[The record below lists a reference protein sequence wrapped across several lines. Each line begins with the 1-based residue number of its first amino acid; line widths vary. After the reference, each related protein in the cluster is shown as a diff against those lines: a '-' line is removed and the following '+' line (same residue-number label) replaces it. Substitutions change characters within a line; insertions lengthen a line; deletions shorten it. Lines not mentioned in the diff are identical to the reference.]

1 MSVNDDFLEVY
12 FNLLDDEQRGPWI
25 KSTDNMYTDAVKS
38 PSKRK
43 GYMKIQDEL
52 LLGNVDE
59 AYTMATDLKDNGKKH
74 TVVVANGDCMFN
86 AILSCIEH
94 PVKYTA
100 SVFRKQI
107 VSFAL
112 HNVQWFK
119 DKIVCEGQSFES
131 YLRNVSQGLC
141 YGDRNVLQIVSML
154 WKIQITILNPF
165 EPPDHIWHNEGT
177 KGAHILLCWNGHN
190 HYSGTINT
198 EGPNV
203 RLQPIRNVIHYK
215 SKSSIKLP
223 ARMLQKKAEVE
234 KIREELKSL
243 NETPVIKQ
251 EPFSDKDENRN
262 IKDLCNENVAV
273 AESSV
278 EVVDASSSK
287 EVVTDTSKVKERI
300 GSSSSS
306 EIGVGNSSETKVVA
320 GSSESGSSEN
330 KVVGSSES
338 GLSQTKV
345 VAGADSSQT
354 KVVAGSSEL
363 DSSESKV
370 VADSSESEMLTVD
383 LSESKAVAASLATS
397 ESEHVKQDSSNSEKI
412 DITEKDD
419 VSSCPEITQTVDSS
433 QAENVAEVDV
443 SSCQDNTKTADSVQ
457 ENNFSIVVAD
467 VHRVDIVTPSKDVD
481 SSAVSLDKD
490 SSLKHCSS
498 SEEEVEHETHVP
510 IDVDSSREST
520 IIYRP
525 ENEIN
530 KEAAEAAVKALALVD
545 YEASGDEKGGRLNP
559 EGMEMTTF
567 PTYRPECSDIS
578 EPETENMH
586 KAKNINGGRE
596 SADSTLALADT
607 AIASVIRRKRSSS
620 GEYKKNLSKKKKK
633 DSSLTSKVKQYQ
645 SLKSE
650 LDELEKFV
658 AAGKIAEKKVRISL
672 LKCGATES
680 DLEEDVPPSGLR
692 KNLFEQFDYNEDECA
707 PNTTTNNE
715 YKESEEIS
723 NFEADTMIMDG
734 EYKPLDESSKLVE
747 NKRPEKISGI
757 FKDNQSVIIKKSCY
771 DEKT

>member
-1 MSVNDDFLEVY
+1 MSYE
-12 FNLLDDEQRGPWI
+12 
-25 KSTDNMYTDAVKS
+25 
-38 PSKRK
+38 
-43 GYMKIQDEL
+43 
-52 LLGNVDE
+52 
-59 AYTMATDLKDNGKKH
+59 
-74 TVVVANGDCMFN
+74 
-86 AILSCIEH
+86 
-94 PVKYTA
+94 
-100 SVFRKQI
+100 
-107 VSFAL
+107 
-112 HNVQWFK
+112 
-119 DKIVCEGQSFES
+119 
-131 YLRNVSQGLC
+131 
-141 YGDRNVLQIVSML
+141 
-154 WKIQITILNPF
+154 
-165 EPPDHIWHNEGT
+165 
-177 KGAHILLCWNGHN
+177 
-190 HYSGTINT
+190 
-198 EGPNV
+198 
-203 RLQPIRNVIHYK
+203 
-215 SKSSIKLP
+215 
-223 ARMLQKKAEVE
+223 LQKLIYHV
-234 KIREELKSL
+234 
-243 NETPVIKQ
+243 Q
-251 EPFSDKDENRN
+251 QY
-262 IKDLCNENVAV
+262 VA
-273 AESSV
+273 
-278 EVVDASSSK
+278 
-287 EVVTDTSKVKERI
+287 
-300 GSSSSS
+300 
-306 EIGVGNSSETKVVA
+306 
-320 GSSESGSSEN
+320 
-330 KVVGSSES
+330 
-338 GLSQTKV
+338 
-345 VAGADSSQT
+345 
-354 KVVAGSSEL
+354 
-363 DSSESKV
+363 
-370 VADSSESEMLTVD
+370 
-383 LSESKAVAASLATS
+383 AVAASLATS

-490 SSLKHCSS
+490 SSLKHSS
-498 SEEEVEHETHVP
+498 SEEEEVEKMSTAEHETHVP
-510 IDVDSSREST
+510 IDVDSSHEST

-545 YEASGDEKGGRLNP
+545 YEASGDEKGRRPNP
-559 EGMEMTTF
+559 EGMEMTSF

-658 AAGKIAEKKVRISL
+658 AAGKIAEKKVCISL

-680 DLEEDVPPSGLR
+680 DLEEDVPPFGPR
-692 KNLFEQFDYNEDECA
+692 KNLFEQFDYNKDECA

-734 EYKPLDESSKLVE
+734 EYEPLDESSKLVK
-747 NKRPEKISGI
+747 NKRSEKISGV

-771 DEKT
+771 DEKQSSVGSVEHEHSQIVKT

>member
-1 MSVNDDFLEVY
+1 
-12 FNLLDDEQRGPWI
+12 
-25 KSTDNMYTDAVKS
+25 
-38 PSKRK
+38 
-43 GYMKIQDEL
+43 
-52 LLGNVDE
+52 
-59 AYTMATDLKDNGKKH
+59 
-74 TVVVANGDCMFN
+74 
-86 AILSCIEH
+86 
-94 PVKYTA
+94 
-100 SVFRKQI
+100 
-107 VSFAL
+107 
-112 HNVQWFK
+112 
-119 DKIVCEGQSFES
+119 
-131 YLRNVSQGLC
+131 
-141 YGDRNVLQIVSML
+141 ML
-154 WKIQITILNPF
+154 WKIRITILNPF
-165 EPPDHIWHNEGT
+165 EPPDHIWHNEGM

-198 EGPNV
+198 ESSHV
-203 RLQPIRNVIHYK
+203 HLQPIRNVIHYK
-215 SKSSIKLP
+215 SKSSIRLP

-243 NETPVIKQ
+243 NETPVIKE
-251 EPFSDKDENRN
+251 EPLSDKDENGN
-262 IKDLCNENVAV
+262 IKDSCNENVAV

-320 GSSESGSSEN
+320 GSSESGSS
-330 KVVGSSES
+330 KY
-338 GLSQTKV
+338 KV
-345 VAGADSSQT
+345 VAGADSSET

-370 VADSSESEMLTVD
+370 VADSSESEMLIVD

-412 DITEKDD
+412 DVTEKDD
-419 VSSCPEITQTVDSS
+419 VSSCAENTQTVDSS
-433 QAENVAEVDV
+433 QVENVAEIDVSSCKDSPENTQTVDSSQVENVAEIDV
-443 SSCQDNTKTADSVQ
+443 SSCQDNTETADSVQ
-457 ENNFSIVVAD
+457 EKNCSIVVAD
-467 VHRVDIVTPSKDVD
+467 VHRADIVTPSKDVD

-490 SSLKHCSS
+490 SSLKHSS
-498 SEEEVEHETHVP
+498 SEEEEVEKMSTAEHETHVP

-520 IIYRP
+520 IIYTP
-525 ENEIN
+525 ENEIS

-545 YEASGDEKGGRLNP
+545 YEESSDEKGGRPNP

-567 PTYRPECSDIS
+567 PTYKPECSDIS

-586 KAKNINGGRE
+586 KVKNINGGRE

-658 AAGKIAEKKVRISL
+658 VAGKMAEKKVRISL
-672 LKCGATES
+672 LMCGATES
-680 DLEEDVPPSGLR
+680 DLEEDVPPSSGVC

-723 NFEADTMIMDG
+723 ASNFEADTMIMDG
-734 EYKPLDESSKLVE
+734 EYETLNESSKLVE
-747 NKRPEKISGI
+747 NKRPERISGV
-757 FKDNQSVIIKKSCY
+757 FKDNQSVIIRKSCY
-771 DEKT
+771 DEKQSSVGSVEHEHSQIVKT